1 MEAEHYGQSQ
11 EQIKYTAESFLD
23 IAGKHGLSINWLY
36 RKTGCKSRPAAGFRS
51 LKSFRDA
58 VD

>member
-23 IAGKHGLSINWLY
+23 IAGKHGLSIN
-36 RKTGCKSRPAAGFRS
+36 
-51 LKSFRDA
+51 
-58 VD
+58 